1 MHLLRS
7 HLVRPMALGLLSL
20 LATSGAWAQ
29 SAAEASRARF
39 EAERSACL
47 AGLTGQDLSTC
58 LTEATN
64 AYGERQ
70 RGAEP
75 GVSEDTLLRNRL
87 RRCEVH
93 QGDERA
99 DCEARARGQGQ
110 TTGSVEGGGV
120 LRELTTVVP
129 PAK

>member
-1 MHLLRS
+1 MHLRLS
-7 HLVRPMALGLLSL
+7 HPVRLLALTLSL
-20 LATSGAWAQ
+20 LATTGAWSQ
-29 SAAEASRARF
+29 AAADASRARY
-39 EAERSACL
+39 EAERRACL

-58 LTEATN
+58 LTEASN

-99 DCEARARGQGQ
+99 DCEARMRGQGQ
-110 TTGSVEGGGV
+110 TSGSVDGGGV

-129 PAK
+129 PAQ